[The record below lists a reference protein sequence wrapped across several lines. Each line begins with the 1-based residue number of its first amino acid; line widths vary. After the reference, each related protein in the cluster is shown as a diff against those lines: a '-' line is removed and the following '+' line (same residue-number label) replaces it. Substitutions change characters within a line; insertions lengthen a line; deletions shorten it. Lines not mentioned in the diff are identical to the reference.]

1 MQRIILAATTG
12 ALLLTGS
19 ACGTKSDTDTAAAPK
34 APAATVSAS
43 PSADYTADT
52 KKVCGEIEKLL
63 DGKKMEKFGEELGKL
78 IVYKQAKATAEAK
91 KARTAAGERLTDL
104 AKAMNESTAAAKD
117 PELKAAG
124 EETLQAMT
132 RTAEDD
138 AFFAKLKTVKDLDKT
153 LESGITAWLTPLTP
167 FCA

>member
-1 MQRIILAATTG
+1 MRRIILGATTG

-19 ACGTKSDTDTAAAPK
+19 ACGTKPDTAAAPA

-52 KKVCGEIEKLL
+52 KKVCGEIDKIL

-78 IVYKQAKATAEAK
+78 IVFKQANSTASAK
-91 KARTAAGERLTDL
+91 KARTAAGEKLKDL

-124 EETLQAMT
+124 EESLQAMT
-132 RTAEDD
+132 STAEDD

-153 LESGITAWLTPLTP
+153 LESGITEWLTPLAP